1 MGEEPTTNV
10 ADDTIIDNNENET
23 LNDPTDGNE
32 HTEITITEAQVSLN
46 VHSLKKNNKDDM

>member
-46 VHSLKKNNKDDM
+46 VHSLKKQQR